1 MSDEQQKTMD
11 AISSELDPRLIVNH
25 CRDLLGIPQLSWN
38 PFKTTLDTKT
48 PTLSRTE
55 GDRWAESLFSNPTD
69 SDTPSDT
76 STETFTTS
84 TSTSLTKTNQ
94 TEVPD
99 HLYHELEI
107 FKNVAD
113 YMEGGI
119 PPVFDSI
126 DKTYLSFGRY
136 HLRELLRNP
145 STDIS
150 TLHTIQA
157 QVRNLTKNYNV
168 EELKSDFET
177 LRGYE
182 PGVYWFWKERDIETN
197 RYLHQLYFDHPLLA
211 RCNKSESILSLCSFY
226 KIIYSP
232 AMVVVSPII
241 CLISPFIISRF
252 ILKVPITFR
261 EYRTQVLGNMIG
273 RTGVI
278 RFVGKKKKYI
288 RWIQYLSIFFWMFS
302 YFQGMYNSIYIAKNT
317 YCIHG
322 S

>member
-1 MSDEQQKTMD
+1 MGDDEERKTMD
-11 AISSELDPRLIVNH
+11 SISSELDPRLIVNH
-25 CRDLLGIPQLSWN
+25 CRDLLGVPQLTWN
-38 PFKTTLDTKT
+38 PFKSTLDTNT
-48 PTLSRTE
+48 PSLSRME
-55 GDRWAESLFSNPTD
+55 GDRWAERLFDVS
-69 SDTPSDT
+69 ST
-76 STETFTTS
+76 STTS
-84 TSTSLTKTNQ
+84 TSTSTESTTDSKQ
-94 TEVPD
+94 IEVPD

-113 YMEGGI
+113 YVEEGI

-136 HLRELLRNP
+136 HLSKLLKNP
-145 STDIS
+145 TTDIS

-157 QVRNLTKNYNV
+157 QVRNLAKNHDI
-168 EELKSDFET
+168 EKLKSDFET
-177 LRGYE
+177 LKSYE
-182 PGVYWFWKERDIETN
+182 SGVYWFWKERDVETN

-232 AMVVVSPII
+232 AMVIISPII
-241 CLISPFIISRF
+241 CLIAPFVISRY
-252 ILKVPITFR
+252 IMKVPITFH

-278 RFVGKKKKYI
+278 RFVGKNKKYI

-302 YFQGMYNSIYIAKNT
+302 YLQGMYNSIQIFKKYLS
-317 YCIHG
+317 Y